1 MNKSLNPQLTK
12 QVIIGTKSQSRRKI
26 FKLMNFKFQYRSPNI
41 NEKKVKDLNNDKYDA
56 LKIAK
61 AKAEY
66 LSKKYSSKI
75 IVTFDTT
82 ILFKKKT
89 IYKCSS
95 PDCCKRT
102 LKAFN
107 DKSHYLYTAMIFMI
121 NNNLIKST
129 LTKTKI
135 TFKNTKVKDINN
147 YVNKNFK
154 QISKA
159 VGCYNIEGKGKVFF
173 KDIYGSYFNIIGIDV
188 INFLKT
194 LRSI

>member
-1 MNKSLNPQLTK
+1 MNKSFNPQLTK

-26 FKLMNFKFQYRSPNI
+26 FKLINLKFQYRSPNI

-66 LSKKYSSKI
+66 LSKKYSNKI

-89 IYKCSS
+89 IYKCNNTE
-95 PDCCKRT
+95 CCKKT

-107 DKSHYLYTAMIFMI
+107 DKSHDLYTAMIFMI
-121 NNNLIKST
+121 NNNLIKSS

-135 TFKNTKVKDINN
+135 YFKNTNVRNINN
-147 YVNKNFK
+147 YVEKNFK

-159 VGCYNIEGKGKVFF
+159 VGCYNIEGKGRTFF
-173 KDIYGSYFNIIGIDV
+173 KNIYGSYFNIIGIDV

-194 LRSI
+194 LKSI

>member
-26 FKLMNFKFQYRSPNI
+26 FKLMNLKFQYRSPNI

-66 LSKKYSSKI
+66 LSKKYSNKI

-82 ILFKKKT
+82 ILFKKRT
-89 IYKCSS
+89 IYKCGN
-95 PDCCKRT
+95 PECCKKI
-102 LKAFN
+102 LNAFN
-107 DKSHYLYTAMIFMI
+107 DKSHDLYTAMIFMI
-121 NNNLIKST
+121 NNNLIKSN
-129 LTKTKI
+129 LTKTQI
-135 TFKNTKVKDINN
+135 TFKNTKAKDINN
-147 YVNKNFK
+147 YVKKNFK

-159 VGCYNIEGKGKVFF
+159 VGCYNIEGNGKVFF
-173 KDIYGSYFNIIGIDV
+173 KDIYGSYFNIIGIDA

-194 LRSI
+194 LKSI

>member
-1 MNKSLNPQLTK
+1 
-12 QVIIGTKSQSRRKI
+12 
-26 FKLMNFKFQYRSPNI
+26 MNFRFQYRSPNI
-41 NEKKVKDLNNDKYDA
+41 NEKKVKDLNDDKYDA

-66 LSKKYSSKI
+66 LSKKYRNKI

-89 IYKCSS
+89 IYKCES
-95 PDCCKRT
+95 PECCKNT

-107 DKSHYLYTAMIFMI
+107 NKSHDLYTAMIFMI
-121 NNNLIKST
+121 NNKLIKST

-135 TFKNTKVKDINN
+135 TFKNTRVRVINN
-147 YVNKNFK
+147 YVEKNFK
-154 QISKA
+154 QVSKA

-173 KDIYGSYFNIIGIDV
+173 KDIYGSYFNIIGIDA

-194 LRSI
+194 LKSI

>member
-26 FKLMNFKFQYRSPNI
+26 FKLMNFRFQYRSPNI
-41 NEKKVKDLNNDKYDA
+41 NERMVKNLNNDKYDA

-66 LSKKYSSKI
+66 LSKRYSNKI

-82 ILFKKKT
+82 ILFKRKT
-89 IYKCSS
+89 IYKCSTAK
-95 PDCCKRT
+95 CCKST

-107 DKSHYLYTAMIFMI
+107 NKSHNLYTAMIFMI
-121 NNNLIKST
+121 NNNLIRST
-129 LTKTKI
+129 LTKTKV
-135 TFKNTKVKDINN
+135 TFKNIRVKDINN
-147 YVNKNFK
+147 FVDKNFK
-154 QISKA
+154 QVSKA
-159 VGCYNIEGKGKVFF
+159 VGCYNIEGKGNFFF
-173 KDIYGSYFNIIGIDV
+173 KEIHNSYFNVIGIDV

-194 LRSI
+194 LKSI

>member
-1 MNKSLNPQLTK
+1 MDKSLNPQLTK

-26 FKLMNFKFQYRSPNI
+26 FKLMNLKFQYRSPNI

-66 LSKKYSSKI
+66 LSKKYSNKI

-89 IYKCSS
+89 IYKCAS
-95 PDCCKRT
+95 PECCKRT

-107 DKSHYLYTAMIFMI
+107 DKSHDLYTAMIFMI

-135 TFKNTKVKDINN
+135 TFKNTRVKDINI
-147 YVNKNFK
+147 YVDNSFK
-154 QISKA
+154 QVSKA
-159 VGCYNIEGKGKVFF
+159 VGCYNIEGKGNFFF
-173 KDIYGSYFNIIGIDV
+173 KDICSSYFNIIGVDV

>member
-1 MNKSLNPQLTK
+1 MNNSFSPQLIK
-12 QVIIGTKSQSRRKI
+12 QVIIGTKSQSRKKI
-26 FKLMNFKFQYRSPNI
+26 FNLMNIRFQYRSPNI
-41 NEKKVKDLNNDKYDA
+41 DEKKVKNLNNDKFDA

-66 LSKKYSSKI
+66 LSMKYRNKI

-95 PDCCKRT
+95 RECCKQT
-102 LKAFN
+102 LKSFN
-107 DKSHYLYTAMIFMI
+107 DKSHDLHTAMIFMI
-121 NNNLIKST
+121 NNNIIKST

-135 TFKNTKVKDINN
+135 IFRNTDVKDINN
-147 YVNKNFK
+147 YVERNFK
-154 QISKA
+154 EVSKA
-159 VGCYNIEGKGKVFF
+159 VGCYNIEGKGRIFF
-173 KDIYGSYFNIIGIDV
+173 KDIFDSYFNIIGIDV

-194 LRSI
+194 LKSI

>member
-1 MNKSLNPQLTK
+1 MNKSLNPQLIK

-26 FKLMNFKFQYRSPNI
+26 FRLMNLKFQYRSPNI
-41 NEKKVKDLNNDKYDA
+41 NEKEVKDLNNDKYDA

-66 LSKKYSSKI
+66 LSKKYSNKI

-82 ILFKKKT
+82 ILFKKRT
-89 IYKCSS
+89 VYKCSN
-95 PDCCKRT
+95 PECCKKI

-107 DKSHYLYTAMIFMI
+107 DKSHDLYTAMIFMI

-135 TFKNTKVKDINN
+135 TFKNTNVRDINN
-147 YVNKNFK
+147 YVEKNFK

-159 VGCYNIEGKGKVFF
+159 VGCYNIEGKGKIFF
-173 KDIYGSYFNIIGIDV
+173 KDIYGSYFNIIGMDV

>member
-1 MNKSLNPQLTK
+1 MNNLFNPQLIK

-26 FKLMNFKFQYRSPNI
+26 FKLINFRFQYRSPNI

-66 LSKKYSSKI
+66 LSKKYSNKI

-89 IYKCSS
+89 IYKCGN
-95 PDCCKRT
+95 PECCKTT

-107 DKSHYLYTAMIFMI
+107 DKSHELYTAMIFMI
-121 NNNLIKST
+121 NNNLINT
-129 LTKTKI
+129 YIIQVIKTRK
-135 TFKNTKVKDINN
+135 
-147 YVNKNFK
+147 
-154 QISKA
+154 
-159 VGCYNIEGKGKVFF
+159 
-173 KDIYGSYFNIIGIDV
+173 
-188 INFLKT
+188 
-194 LRSI
+194 

>member
-1 MNKSLNPQLTK
+1 MARIAGINIPSNQHLEIGLTSIFGIGRSRAREICKALNIPC
-12 QVIIGTKSQSRRKI
+12 S
-26 FKLMNFKFQYRSPNI
+26 
-41 NEKKVKDLNNDKYDA
+41 KKVKDLNEDKYDA

-66 LSKKYSSKI
+66 LSRKYRNKI

-89 IYKCSS
+89 IYKCVS
-95 PDCCKRT
+95 PKCCKRT

-107 DKSHYLYTAMIFMI
+107 NKSHDLYTAMIFMI

-135 TFKNTKVKDINN
+135 TFNNTRVKDINN
-147 YVNKNFK
+147 YVDKNFK
-154 QISKA
+154 QVSKA
-159 VGCYNIEGKGKVFF
+159 VGCYNIEGKGNFFF

>member
-1 MNKSLNPQLTK
+1 MDKSFNPQLTK
-12 QVIIGTKSQSRRKI
+12 QVIIGTKSQSRRNI
-26 FKLMNFKFQYRSPNI
+26 FKLMNLKFHYRSPNI
-41 NEKKVKDLNNDKYDA
+41 SEKKVKDLNDDKYDA

-66 LSKKYSSKI
+66 LSKKYSNKI

-89 IYKCSS
+89 IYKCGN
-95 PDCCKRT
+95 PECCKRM
-102 LKAFN
+102 LKEFN
-107 DKSHYLYTAMIFMI
+107 DKSHDLYTAMIFMI

-129 LTKTKI
+129 LTKTNI
-135 TFKNTKVKDINN
+135 VFKNTRVRDINN
-147 YVNKNFK
+147 YVEKNFK

-159 VGCYNIEGKGKVFF
+159 VGCYNIEGNGKVFF
-173 KDIYGSYFNIIGIDV
+173 KDIYGSYFNIIGIDA

-194 LRSI
+194 LKSI

>member
-1 MNKSLNPQLTK
+1 MNMSLNPQLTK

-26 FKLMNFKFQYRSPNI
+26 FKLMNLKFQYRSPNI
-41 NEKKVKDLNNDKYDA
+41 NEKKVKGLNNDKYDA

-61 AKAEY
+61 AKAEF
-66 LSKKYSSKI
+66 LSKKYRNKI

-82 ILFKKKT
+82 ILFEKKT
-89 IYKCSS
+89 IYKCYS
-95 PDCCKRT
+95 PKCCKII
-102 LKAFN
+102 LNAFS
-107 DKSHYLYTAMIFMI
+107 DKSHDLYTAMIFMI

-135 TFKNTKVKDINN
+135 KFKNTKVRDINN
-147 YVNKNFK
+147 YVEKNFK

-159 VGCYNIEGKGKVFF
+159 VGCYNIEGKGKIFF
-173 KDIYGSYFNIIGIDV
+173 KDIHGSYFNIIGIDT

-194 LRSI
+194 LKSI

>member
-1 MNKSLNPQLTK
+1 MNNSFDPQLTK

-26 FKLMNFKFQYRSPNI
+26 FKKMNFRFQYRSPNI
-41 NEKKVKDLNNDKYDA
+41 NEKKVQNLNNDKDDA

-66 LSKKYSSKI
+66 LSKKYKNKI

-89 IYKCSS
+89 IYKCGN
-95 PDCCKRT
+95 PECCKRT

-107 DKSHYLYTAMIFMI
+107 DKSHELYTAMIFMI

-129 LTKTKI
+129 LTKTNI
-135 TFKNTKVKDINN
+135 TFKNTSVRDINN

-154 QISKA
+154 QVSKA
-159 VGCYNIEGKGKVFF
+159 VGCYNIEGKGNFFF
-173 KDIYGSYFNIIGIDV
+173 KDIYGSYFNIIGIDI